1 MKGTPFKIRRPA
13 SPQMQADAGLGGGQ
27 IPIDPNAGEGSV
39 DPKVGRVKQSEI
51 DYKKG
56 EKKAEKTASQVQDV
70 ANFLPIAG
78 EVIDAKN
85 AVKDLIKGD
94 YGGAALNAAGFA
106 IPFIPGSV
114 VKGGVKKLMSY
125 IRKQPGAE
133 EAIKK
138 GEDIIQNTSK
148 NADQMN
154 VKGGVNANNAPTG
167 INPNTGYKYD
177 MDVLDTSAPIP
188 SFTKANLNEVEIPR
202 MKQLGKSLDNSNF
215 DVTSL
220 TKDNITFKGRSG
232 GRTIVEVDLGNGQ
245 KQLFYKST
253 GSAGKAGSGVGGST
267 EGLWQPY
274 AGHSNSAGSKGW
286 FGKDSGYK
294 DWYKSKSYQD
304 ISGNLDVLST
314 QKGINLDMQMDLS
327 TDLSKAARGKP
338 YNELTNAELNEAF
351 VNYKKRVGVDQANLS
366 IIQ

>member
-1 MKGTPFKIRRPA
+1 MKGTPFKTRRI
-13 SPQMQADAGLGGGQ
+13 SPFMQADLGLGGGQ

-39 DPKVGRVKQSEI
+39 DPMVGGKKQSEI
-51 DYKKG
+51 DYKEG
-56 EKKAEKTASQVQDV
+56 DDFEAVAS
-70 ANFLPIAG
+70 FIPGTG

-85 AVKDLIKGD
+85 TIKDLINKD
-94 YGGAALNAAGFA
+94 YSGAALNAAGFA
-106 IPFIPGSV
+106 IPFVPGSV
-114 VKGGVKKLMSY
+114 VKGGVKAIMRFL
-125 IRKQPGAE
+125 RKTPGAE
-133 EAIKK
+133 EALKK
-138 GEDIIQNTSK
+138 GEDILQSTSR
-148 NADQMN
+148 NAEQMN
-154 VKGGVNANNAPTG
+154 VKSGVNANNAPTG

-177 MDVLDTSAPIP
+177 MDILDVDNPIP
-188 SFTKANLNEVEIPR
+188 SFSRAQIDNVELPK

-253 GSAGKAGSGVGGST
+253 GSAGKAGSGAGGST

-274 AGHSNSAGSKGW
+274 AGHASENFSVNKYGKPTGKGW

-294 DWYKSKSYQD
+294 DWYKSKSFND
-304 ISGNLDVLST
+304 ISGNLDALST

-338 YNELTNAELNEAF
+338 YDKLTNAELNEAF
-351 VNYKKRVGVDQANLS
+351 DNYRTRVGADQAD
-366 IIQ
+366 IATIQ